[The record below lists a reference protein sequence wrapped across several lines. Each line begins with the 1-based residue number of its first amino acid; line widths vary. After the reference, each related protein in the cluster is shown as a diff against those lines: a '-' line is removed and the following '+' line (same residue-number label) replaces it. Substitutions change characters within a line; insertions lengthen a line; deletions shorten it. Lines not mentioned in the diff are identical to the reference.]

1 MPEEINVLQRITDL
15 CQERNVSCYEL
26 AKRSGIPYSTLN
38 TLLLKGTHPSIPTL
52 MRICDG
58 LGITVQQFFGD
69 EDNPALTARQKDC
82 LSLFNILGKEEQALA
97 IAYMKGLARK
107 L

>member
-1 MPEEINVLQRITDL
+1 MSKDMNVLTRITDL

-26 AKRSGIPYSTLN
+26 AKRSGVPYSTLN
-38 TLLLKGTHPSIPTL
+38 TLLLKGTHPSLPTL

-58 LGITVQQFFGD
+58 LGITVQQFFSDGD
-69 EDNPALTARQKDC
+69 SSTLTTQQEEC
-82 LSLFNILGKEEQALA
+82 LSLFNILTRDEQALA
-97 IAYMKGLARK
+97 IAYMKGLAHK